1 MTCTAIVPFYNE
13 RKRIGRVLDQLINVK
28 NLQQIICVDDGSTD
42 NTSQLIKKNYPT
54 IVTIRLNKNCGKTNA
69 VAQGLKKVKT
79 EYVFLCDADLHDL
92 KKDEAEKAIK
102 TTLNNDT
109 IDMLILR
116 RTHSICYTR
125 WTRSDIILSGERI
138 LRKKDLVHI
147 LKIKPKHYQ
156 LEVAINKYM
165 IDNKKNVC
173 WIPSSALSVFKI
185 HKIGIFKGLVG
196 ETKMINS
203 LFGFA
208 GAHEY
213 WRQVLFFCHKCY
225 TKK

>member
-13 RKRIGRVLDQLINVK
+13 RKRIGRVLDQLINVR
-28 NLQQIICVDDGSTD
+28 NLQEIICVDDGSTD

-54 IVTIRLNKNCGKTNA
+54 ITLVRLTKDRGKTAA
-69 VAQGLKKVKT
+69 VYEGLKKVKT

-92 KKDEAEKAIK
+92 KKDEVEKAIK
-102 TTLNNDT
+102 TTLNNSK

-116 RTHSICYTR
+116 RTRSICYTR
-125 WTRSDIILSGERI
+125 WTRSDIILSGERM

-147 LKIKPKHYQ
+147 LKTKPKHYQ

-185 HKIGIFKGLVG
+185 HKVGIFKGLVG
-196 ETKMINS
+196 EAKMINS

-213 WRQVLFFCHKCY
+213 WRQIFFFCHK
-225 TKK
+225 KFS